1 MIPDSSGFNLVDKP
15 YRLHLHSSQDL
26 VTSREAIRAGFIQ
39 MVTQKNIRSSPM
51 IAEARTL
58 YVLASRAKTP
68 NELLDIPEISAGLIT
83 AAGFSN
89 KAIGAAGLNKADMQ
103 LILADFIHNFIA
115 TQGEQFIE
123 ELVYRYLLI
132 RGDSL
137 GGTMRNLAGALAQQ
151 RLIEYIAAGLTIA
164 KRPYWWLHK
173 TTKSWMSPEMRI
185 EFDAKQ
191 VGAMHWQTN
200 DKDRMLL
207 FNVKLPFVKRETE
220 GNKAGKGVDL
230 CIYDCERASVN
241 TASLRRQLIS
251 DQSKYL
257 ALGELKGGIDP
268 AGADEHWKTA
278 SAHLQN
284 RVAEAFRDSSA
295 PPHLFFV
302 ASAIERS
309 MAEELW
315 DLLERRVLTN
325 VANLTKDNHVV
336 SIAAWMCS
344 L

>member
-1 MIPDSSGFNLVDKP
+1 MIPDSSDFSLIDKP
-15 YRLHLHSSQDL
+15 YRLHLHGSQDL

-39 MVTQKNIRSSPM
+39 MVTQKNIRSSPI

-58 YVLASRAKTP
+58 YILASKAKIP
-68 NELLDIPEISAGLIT
+68 QELLGIPDITAGLIT
-83 AAGFSN
+83 AAGFSD
-89 KAIGAAGLNKADMQ
+89 KATRAAGLNTADMH
-103 LILADFIHNFIA
+103 LILADFIENFIA
-115 TQGEQFIE
+115 PQGDQFVE

-173 TTKSWMSPEMRI
+173 TTKSWMSPEVGS
-185 EFDAKQ
+185 ELDAKQ
-191 VGAMHWQTN
+191 VGAMHWKTN

-220 GNKAGKGVDL
+220 GEKAGKGVDL
-230 CIYDCERASVN
+230 CIYDCERTTVN
-241 TASLRRQLIS
+241 TVSLRRQLIS
-251 DQSKYL
+251 DRSKYL

-284 RVAEAFRDSSA
+284 RVAEAFRDL
-295 PPHLFFV
+295 PTRPHLFFV
-302 ASAIERS
+302 AAAIERS

-315 DLLERRVLTN
+315 SLLERGVLTN

-336 SIAAWMCS
+336 SVAAWMCS